1 MFHSVIKIELWLFCE
16 LLTCLSNTAHD
27 VGHGDQEHKVQNT
40 LKASVA
46 FEGVGLHSGQM
57 ARLVINPAAAGH
69 GIVFKRTDIALG
81 NTLVPALWDHV
92 ERTALCTRL
101 INAAGVSVSTVEHV
115 MAALAGC
122 GVHNALIEIDG
133 PEVPILD
140 GSSAQFVCGIL
151 GRGIRRL
158 GTPVSA
164 IEVLKPVTVTKDG
177 ATATLLP
184 CDRLMIE
191 FHIDF
196 EEQAIGRQSRVL
208 DLRNGAFVREL
219 CDSRT
224 FCRRV
229 DVETMQANG
238 LALGGVPGENA
249 IVFDGARIESGEGLR
264 HADEPVRHKMLDA
277 LGDLALAGGPL
288 LGRYV
293 GDRAGHALTNTLL
306 RELFA
311 TPGAARR
318 VDCDM
323 AMTARLPGQGLVWS
337 EIPSN
342 SRRVA

>member
-1 MFHSVIKIELWLFCE
+1 M
-16 LLTCLSNTAHD
+16 
-27 VGHGDQEHKVQNT
+27 QNT
-40 LKASVA
+40 LKASVT
-46 FEGVGLHSGQM
+46 FEGVGLHSGKS
-57 ARLVINPAAAGH
+57 ARLVLNPAAAGH
-69 GIVFKRTDIALG
+69 GIQFKRTDIALG
-81 NTLVPALWDHV
+81 NTIVPARWDHV

-101 INAAGVSVSTVEHV
+101 INAAGVTVSTVEHV

-122 GVHNALIEIDG
+122 GIHNALIEIDG

-140 GSSAQFVCGIL
+140 GSSAPFV
-151 GRGIRRL
+151 RGIMARGIHRL
-158 GTPVSA
+158 GVPARA

-177 ATATLLP
+177 ASATLLP

-224 FCRRV
+224 FCRRS

-249 IVFDGARIESGEGLR
+249 IVFDGSTIESGEGLR

-293 GDRAGHALTNTLL
+293 GERAGHALTNTLL

-311 TPGAARR
+311 TPGASRV
-318 VDCDM
+318 VDCDL

-337 EIPSN
+337 EVPAT
-342 SRRVA
+342 RRVA

>member
-1 MFHSVIKIELWLFCE
+1 MFQSVTKIELWLFCE
-16 LLTCLSNTAHD
+16 ILTCLVNTAL
-27 VGHGDQEHKVQNT
+27 VAGPKGQEHKVQNT
-40 LKASVA
+40 LKASVT
-46 FEGVGLHSGQM
+46 FEGVGLHSGKN
-57 ARLVINPAAAGH
+57 ARLVIHPAEAGH
-69 GIVFKRTDIALG
+69 GIQFKRTDIALG
-81 NTLVPALWDHV
+81 NTLVPALWDYV

-101 INAAGVSVSTVEHV
+101 INAAGVTVSTVEHV

-122 GVHNALIEIDG
+122 GIHNALVEIDG

-140 GSSAQFVCGIL
+140 GSSAPFVRGIMA
-151 GRGIRRL
+151 RGIRRL
-158 GTPVSA
+158 GVPVKA

-196 EEQAIGRQSRVL
+196 EEKAIGRQSRVL

-224 FCRRV
+224 FCRRA
-229 DVETMQANG
+229 DVEAMQANG

-249 IVFDGARIESGEGLR
+249 IVFDGSSVESGEGLR
-264 HADEPVRHKMLDA
+264 HSDEPVRHKMLDA

-293 GDRAGHALTNTLL
+293 GERAGHALTNTLL
-306 RELFA
+306 RVLFA
-311 TPGAARR
+311 TPGAVRL
-318 VDCDM
+318 VDCDL

-337 EIPSN
+337 EVPAT
-342 SRRVA
+342 RRVA

>member
-1 MFHSVIKIELWLFCE
+1 M
-16 LLTCLSNTAHD
+16 
-27 VGHGDQEHKVQNT
+27 QNT

-46 FEGVGLHSGQM
+46 FEGRGLHSGKSAKM
-57 ARLVINPAAAGH
+57 VLKPADAGH
-69 GIVFKRTDIALG
+69 GITFKRTDISLG
-81 NTLVPALWDHV
+81 NTIVPALWDRV

-101 INAAGVSVSTVEHV
+101 VNEAGVSVSTVEHI

-122 GVHNALIEIDG
+122 GVHNALVEIDG

-140 GSSAQFVCGIL
+140 GSSAPFV
-151 GRGIRRL
+151 RGIMARGVQRL
-158 GTPVSA
+158 SSPVEA
-164 IEVLKPVTVTKDG
+164 WEVLRPVTVTKDG
-177 ATATLLP
+177 ASATLLP

-196 EEQAIGRQSRVL
+196 AEKGIGRQSRVL

-224 FCRRV
+224 FCRRI
-229 DVETMQANG
+229 DVENMQANG
-238 LALGGVPGENA
+238 LALGGVPGKNA

-264 HADEPVRHKMLDA
+264 HSDEPVRHKMLDA

-293 GDRAGHALTNTLL
+293 GDRAGHSLTNTLL

-311 TPGAARR
+311 TPGAVRR
-318 VDCDM
+318 VRCDA
-323 AMTARLPGQGLVWS
+323 AMTARLPGQGLVWA
-337 EIPSN
+337 EVPAEH
-342 SRRVA
+342 RRVA

>member
-1 MFHSVIKIELWLFCE
+1 M
-16 LLTCLSNTAHD
+16 
-27 VGHGDQEHKVQNT
+27 QNT
-40 LKASVA
+40 LKASVT
-46 FEGVGLHSGQM
+46 FEGVGLHSGKK
-57 ARLVINPAAAGH
+57 ARLVVNPAQADH
-69 GIVFKRTDIALG
+69 GIQFKRTDIALG
-81 NTLVPALWDHV
+81 NTVIPALWDHV

-101 INAAGVSVSTVEHV
+101 VNAAGVSVSTVEHV

-122 GVHNALIEIDG
+122 GIHNALIEIDG

-140 GSSAQFVCGIL
+140 GSSAPFVRGL
-151 GRGIRRL
+151 MARGIRRL
-158 GTPVSA
+158 GVPVKA
-164 IEVLKPVTVTKDG
+164 IEVLKPVTVSKDG

-224 FCRRV
+224 FCRRA
-229 DVETMQANG
+229 DVEAMQANG

-249 IVFDGARIESGEGLR
+249 IVFDGNCVESGEGLR
-264 HADEPVRHKMLDA
+264 HTDEPVRHKMLDA

-293 GDRAGHALTNTLL
+293 GDRAGHSLTNTLL

-311 TPGAARR
+311 TPGAVRL
-318 VDCDM
+318 VDCDH

-337 EIPSN
+337 EVPST
-342 SRRVA
+342 RRVA